1 MKFHRILFLFFF
13 LHSLSVEAQVPSY
26 VDTNGLVGWW
36 PFDGNAND
44 YSGNGNNG
52 TVNGAS
58 LTSDRF
64 GSANSAYDYDGIN
77 DYIQVNAN
85 SNLDI
90 QNTLSFS
97 FWMWMDGGG

>member
-44 YSGNGNNG
+44 ISGNGNNG
-52 TVNGAS
+52 LVYGSTLTTDRNLNTNILINISKYKVISPQRCSLRNRQSHSKVN
-58 LTSDRF
+58 
-64 GSANSAYDYDGIN
+64 DG
-77 DYIQVNAN
+77 
-85 SNLDI
+85 
-90 QNTLSFS
+90 
-97 FWMWMDGGG
+97 